1 MDASL
6 RDELTRLTA
15 DLIRFQSVAT
25 QPAQVAAAADYIG
38 AYLATIPDLHVE
50 RSERNG
56 VPSLVATLHDTRR
69 PSVMLNGHFDVVAAK
84 PEMFVPRVENGRI
97 YGRGSQDMKGSLAVM
112 LCLLRDLAQQS
123 PRPDVGV
130 QFVGDEEVGGKHG
143 TERLVAE
150 GWGCDFCIT
159 TEPTDLRIC
168 YQQKGAMWLSLRL
181 LGSPTHASRPW
192 SGTNPAYAYARGLV
206 ALAEHFPPPS
216 SEVWRTTAT
225 PTIVNSGGN
234 SPNQV
239 AAALDFTIDV
249 RYTADNTP
257 EQLLALVQQCFPG
270 VEIVVA
276 KHSDGLHV
284 AADHPAVQRLAEIA
298 AKQRGLPTDLYRE
311 HYGSDARFFTQQG
324 MAAVC
329 LGPAGHGLHSDNE
342 WVEVDSMLELYA
354 ILHTYCTSL

>member
-6 RDELTRLTA
+6 RDELTRLTT
-15 DLIRFQSVAT
+15 DLMRFQSVAT
-25 QPAQVAAAADYIG
+25 QPAAVAAVADYIG
-38 AYLATIPDLHVE
+38 AYLAAIPDLYVE

-56 VPSLVATLHDTRR
+56 VPSLVATLHPTRH
-69 PSVMLNGHFDVVAAK
+69 PTVMLNGHFDVVAAA
-84 PEMFVPRVENGRI
+84 PELFEPRVQDGRI
-97 YGRGSQDMKGSLAVM
+97 YGRGSQDMKASLAVM
-112 LCLLRDLAQQS
+112 LCLLRDFAQHEA
-123 PRPDVGV
+123 RPNIGV
-130 QFVGDEEVGGKHG
+130 QLVGDEEVGGKHG

-181 LGSPTHASRPW
+181 LGRSTHASRPW
-192 SGTNPAYAYARGLV
+192 SGSNPVYAYARGVL
-206 ALAEHFPPPS
+206 ALAEHFPPPA

-225 PTIVNSGGN
+225 PTIVDSGGN

-239 AAALDFTIDV
+239 AAALDFTLDV

-257 EQLLALVQQCFPG
+257 AQILALVQQCFPG

-276 KHSDGLHV
+276 KHSDGLNV
-284 AADHPAVQRLAEIA
+284 APDHPAVQRLAA
-298 AKQRGLPTDLYRE
+298 VATAQRGSPTDLYRE

-324 MAAVC
+324 MPAVC
-329 LGPAGHGLHSDNE
+329 FGPTGHGLHSDNE
-342 WVEVDSMLELYA
+342 WVDLESMLELYT
-354 ILHTYCTSL
+354 ILHTYCTTL